1 MVEKCVMFANR
12 IKISSMKRKILT
24 LIMLF
29 ASVVVFGQTPRHLR
43 VLNYVP
49 DSCYSL
55 SLVNLDTVARV
66 IELESLHRERVFK
79 PLYDSVKFSKKLV
92 QSWIKRD
99 SKLGVDFTASA
110 AYVDSRYVFL
120 PLNNERNFEKML
132 RSLDK
137 SMPPFETM
145 TDADG
150 RKIRCMTLTENGM
163 SAAVFCTEDVACFAM
178 LADMNAIYSSPVF
191 NADMD
196 TFDTEAQYDV
206 VMNYTETPMQVW
218 TRLSRSHFAESA
230 LAANMMAKGW
240 DSYTAYKYG
249 NPLVNTYIAALQ
261 LYFPASA
268 DIKNAFSQL
277 DIEIFAKAEARH
289 DRITANSEFHIENK
303 QPGKQALTFSPAELK
318 KLIPYIPGDYMALVV
333 SSMEGYGNLMEPYM
347 GKFPQWRELCPL
359 MNKPFVFTASSLE
372 DKDMQLIT
380 LVDHPEQVRGILE
393 RFVETSNHITDSTYK
408 ARKNMVIE
416 EVVEEPY
423 IIPVESEDSE
433 KAEDVAPSDVIELP
447 YALGEEEVDSTIDM
461 KSLRY
466 KKIDGWDAYIIVTNR
481 KEMDYETYTQI
492 VKEDSSCVLVK
503 DNLLF
508 YTTSLDAVHLLS
520 QPMEREWQKEY
531 FEHPFFARIDFG
543 ALVSLFGPEA
553 AMPVRDMTC
562 YVEDNTLTMNVTAVP
577 GLRHGILYEIVKYV
591 ADLLQDFD

>member
-1 MVEKCVMFANR
+1 
-12 IKISSMKRKILT
+12 MKRKILT

-29 ASVVVFGQTPRHLR
+29 ASVVVFGQAPSHLR

-55 SLVNLDTVARV
+55 TLVNLDTVARA
-66 IELESLHRERVFK
+66 IELESLHRENVLK
-79 PLYDSVKFSKKLV
+79 PIYDSVKFTKKLV
-92 QSWIKRD
+92 RSWIKRD
-99 SKLGVDFTASA
+99 RKMGVDFTASA

-120 PLNNERNFEKML
+120 PLNNERNFEKTL

-137 SMPPFETM
+137 SLPPFETM

-150 RKIRCMTLTENGM
+150 RKFRCMALTENGM

-178 LADMNAIYSSPVF
+178 LSDMNAIYSDPVF
-191 NADMD
+191 LSSPEDSSDIEFM
-196 TFDTEAQYDV
+196 YDPSK
-206 VMNYTETPMQVW
+206 YTETPMQVW

-230 LAANMMAKGW
+230 LAANMQAKGW

-249 NPLVNTYIAALQ
+249 NPLINTYLAALQ

-268 DIKNAFSQL
+268 DIKNAFGQL
-277 DIEIFAKAEARH
+277 DIEIFAKAEALH
-289 DRITANSEFHIENK
+289 DRITANSEFHIGNK
-303 QPGKQALTFSPAELK
+303 QPEKQTLTFSPSELK

-333 SSMEGYGNLMEPYM
+333 SSMEGYGDLMEPYM
-347 GKFPQWRELCPL
+347 GRFPQWKELCPL

-372 DKDMQLIT
+372 DKNMQLVT
-380 LVDHPEQVRGILE
+380 LVDHPERVRGILE
-393 RFVETSNHITDSTYK
+393 RYVETSNHITDSTYK

-416 EVVEEPY
+416 DVVEEPY
-423 IIPVESEDSE
+423 IKVEDVMDEPDTTSE
-433 KAEDVAPSDVIELP
+433 KSAEPVDIEFDTIEMFGLSI
-447 YALGEEEVDSTIDM
+447 ANAVDPEDTTIDM
-461 KSLRY
+461 KTLSY
-466 KKIDGWDAYIIVTNR
+466 KKIDGWDAYIIVTNK

-492 VKEDSSCVLVK
+492 VKEDSSYVLVK

-508 YTTSLDAVHLLS
+508 YTTGLDAAHLLS
-520 QPMEREWQKEY
+520 QPMEREWPKEY

-543 ALVSLFGPEA
+543 TFVTLFGPEA
-553 AMPVRDMTC
+553 ATPVRDMTC
-562 YVEDNTLTMNVTAVP
+562 YVDNNTLTMNVNAVP

-591 ADLLQDFD
+591 ADLFRDWDFD